1 MGSMNQETPFEYHLD
16 GGPGGLPKE
25 AALKSGHI
33 QGRKRKEITKVEP
46 RALVASLQD
55 GLRDTSPWWLRPC
68 MAPPTLTEVGLCD
81 QIE

>member
-16 GGPGGLPKE
+16 GCPGGHPKE

-33 QGRKRKEITKVEP
+33 KRRKGKEITKVEP

-55 GLRDTSPWWLRPC
+55 GLRDTSPWWLRHC
-68 MAPPTLTEVGLCD
+68 KAPLTLTEAGRCD